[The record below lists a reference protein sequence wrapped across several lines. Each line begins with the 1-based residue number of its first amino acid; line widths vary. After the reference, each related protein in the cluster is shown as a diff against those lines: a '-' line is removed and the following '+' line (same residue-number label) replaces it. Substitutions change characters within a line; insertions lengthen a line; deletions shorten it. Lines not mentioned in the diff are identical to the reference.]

1 MKYLP
6 IDSSLF
12 IQNRQRFAAKLKSNA
27 VAVLNSND
35 VMPTSGDGV
44 RSFIQN
50 TDLFYLSG
58 IDEEESILVIF
69 PDAREEKHREIL
81 FIKETNEEIAI
92 WEGPKY
98 SKEEASK
105 ISGIKTVYWTREF
118 DKIFKSLVI
127 EAERIYL
134 NSNGKLEKAEI
145 FESSGNQE
153 YDRRAIQAVMTSTFP
168 KPEKEIA
175 QKVVAG
181 DILLGFPL

>member
-12 IQNRQRFAAKLKSNA
+12 VQNRQRFAAKLKSNA
-27 VAVLNSND
+27 IAVLNSND
-35 VMPTSGDGV
+35 IMPTSADGV

-50 TDLFYLSG
+50 TDLFYLTG

-69 PDAREEKHREIL
+69 PDAREEKHKEIL

-105 ISGIKTVYWTREF
+105 ISGIKTIFQTKEF
-118 DKIFKSLVI
+118 EKTFRSLVFEPFLEGKSL
-127 EAERIYL
+127 
-134 NSNGKLEKAEI
+134 K
-145 FESSGNQE
+145 F
-153 YDRRAIQAVMTSTFP
+153 
-168 KPEKEIA
+168 
-175 QKVVAG
+175 
-181 DILLGFPL
+181 